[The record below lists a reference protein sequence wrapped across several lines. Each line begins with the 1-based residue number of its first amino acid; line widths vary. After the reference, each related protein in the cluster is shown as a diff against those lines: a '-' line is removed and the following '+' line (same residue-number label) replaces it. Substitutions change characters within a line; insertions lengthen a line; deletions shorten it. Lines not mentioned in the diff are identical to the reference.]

1 MWISGLKGLIQ
12 APTETKQ
19 VEKNTE
25 NHYKCGRN
33 IVS

>member
-19 VEKNTE
+19 VEKKKKIIINVVGTL
-25 NHYKCGRN
+25 
-33 IVS
+33 